1 MNSEA
6 QKILKDMY
14 STVGDQTTCRAD
26 ALDYADYERI
36 LFGMILRQNLILDVV
51 MPDYFADEDFGM
63 LVEIAKNM
71 RQKGAEICFS
81 TLWLECGR
89 LGLAR
94 LREHIPAPWFT
105 VANKDFYIGKLKERF
120 TKQRRKAL
128 LLDELRAL
136 DEEV

>member
-1 MNSEA
+1 MNTESV
-6 QKILKDMY
+6 KILNDMY
-14 STVGDQTTCRAD
+14 AVLGVQTTCRAD
-26 ALDYADYERI
+26 TFDDYERI
-36 LFGMILRQNLILDVV
+36 LFAMTLRRNSILDEVK
-51 MPDYFADEDFGM
+51 PDYFDNENLGM
-63 LVEIAKNM
+63 LVEIAKNI
-71 RQKGAEICFS
+71 REKGTEICFS

-120 TKQRRKAL
+120 IKQRRKAS